1 MAAAVG
7 LVAACAAYK
16 AFPLMSGK
24 SEESR
29 KPDFVFIILDMVRHD
44 NMLEFARNYPRAMP
58 FWTSLKNEG
67 TVFKNA
73 ITPDS
78 WTLPSHLEFLSGRD
92 FGNFRNVE
100 KTYTLAAHLRK
111 NGYLCIALLDNPA
124 LNAKKSIFHE
134 FEHIQAFTTY
144 RDMHK
149 LRERP
154 DAAVLQFVTYD
165 DFLKYEGQG
174 VQEASDSPCD
184 VERWNRLIDAVTEG
198 EGQLSDVVWP
208 DVRKFYRETDYLE
221 FRYGNLAKLL
231 RDRQDERPVFLFAN
245 LIKYAPELIIS
256 DVKARWLAEYM
267 RLNYGAAPMTEEDLD
282 FLPQEAQNYLD
293 VVEGLFTE
301 EMGRL
306 DMRFSVMLFDA
317 ILEDLI
323 GFLERSKIVTE
334 NDYLF
339 ISTDH
344 GHTYGEKYPHGKKGA
359 AMYRHAGELV
369 LPVVHSF
376 ILAKGPGFEPGRQTA
391 AWVSVNDIYR
401 TIVDLVPEDFPEDY
415 FNDYTTKN
423 LRDRIGAAREVPLV
437 FTQSESQ
444 TTNVF
449 YKGHKLRW
457 KIGSKDEAALTRWPE
472 DPFEDHDLSQENPEL
487 LKEMKKIARSYWY
500 RREEIPA
507 YTVERTEKESTV
519 SPETIQTLRGLGYL
533 E

>member
-1 MAAAVG
+1 MAVAVG
-7 LVAACAAYK
+7 LVAAFAAYAWLALTAK
-16 AFPLMSGK
+16 KDRAP
-24 SEESR
+24 R
-29 KPDFVFIILDMVRHD
+29 KPNFVFIILDKVRHD

-58 FWTSLKNEG
+58 YWTSLKNEG
-67 TVFKNA
+67 TVFENA

-92 FGNFRNVE
+92 LGNFRKVE

-111 NGYLCIALLDNPA
+111 NGYLCVAILDNPA
-124 LNAKKSIFHE
+124 LNAKKSTFHE

-144 RDMHK
+144 HNMQDLMDD
-149 LRERP
+149 P
-154 DAAVLQFVTYD
+154 DAPILRFVSYEEFLEYQGAGVLNSSEQ
-165 DFLKYEGQG
+165 
-174 VQEASDSPCD
+174 PCD
-184 VERWNRLIDAVTEG
+184 AEKWKELIRIVTEG
-198 EGQLSDVVWP
+198 ERGLSNVVWP
-208 DVRKFYRETDYLE
+208 DVRKSYRETGYLE
-221 FRYGNLAKLL
+221 FRYGNLVDLL

-245 LIKYAPELIIS
+245 LIKYVPEQIVS
-256 DVKARWLAEYM
+256 DVKAKWLAEYM
-267 RLNYGAAPMTEEDLD
+267 RLNYADARMSEEDLD

-323 GFLERSKIVTE
+323 GFLERNRIITE

-344 GHTYGEKYPHGKKGA
+344 GYTYGEKYPHGKKGA

-376 ILAKGPGFEPGRQTA
+376 ILAKGPGFEPGLQTT
-391 AWVSVNDIYR
+391 AWASVSDVYR